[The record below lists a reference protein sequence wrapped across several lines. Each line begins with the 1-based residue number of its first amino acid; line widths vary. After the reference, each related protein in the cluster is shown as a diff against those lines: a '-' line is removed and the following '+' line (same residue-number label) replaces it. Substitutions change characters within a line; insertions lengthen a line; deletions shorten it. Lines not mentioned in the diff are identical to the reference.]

1 MSKRLFLEL
10 GKQICYYNCVKQKT
24 SSLSRVTKIFQ
35 DPKLKGKHVIM
46 IGGHVFTARTGKEA
60 VKIFNKV
67 TKDYPGEQPTV
78 TYIPKAESLILVIC
92 R

>member
-1 MSKRLFLEL
+1 MKRKAILLSKT
-10 GKQICYYNCVKQKT
+10 K
-24 SSLSRVTKIFQ
+24 KIFQ
-35 DPKLKGKHVIM
+35 DPKLKGKHIIVIA
-46 IGGHVFTARTGKEA
+46 GHIFTARTGKEA

-78 TYIPKAESLILVIC
+78 TYIPKAESLILVVC

>member
-1 MSKRLFLEL
+1 MLLEL
-10 GKQICYYNCVKQKT
+10 SKQICYYNCMKQKINP
-24 SSLSRVTKIFQ
+24 LSRATKIFQ

-60 VKIFNKV
+60 VKIFNRV
-67 TKDYPGEQPTV
+67 TKQYPKEKPLV
-78 TYIPKAESLILVIC
+78 TYIPKADSLILILC